1 MNRFRFKLTAL
12 FVLLIGLTVAAAG
25 FWMQWSYW
33 NSHLDTL
40 RDRMAR
46 ELRLLQGAAPWPEEE
61 DPVRQ
66 RERLQEQAVRFKAAA
81 GMRVPYILPDG
92 AVVGDSDRA
101 PARMDNHLDREE
113 VRQALAEGI
122 GYSLRRS
129 ESLEERMIYAAAAV
143 WDREGRPLGVVRL
156 AMSVAD
162 IERGMAR
169 TWLGLGV
176 GLALLVL
183 VAAAVSYRV
192 ARGVTRPIE
201 RMTEAAGRM
210 AAMDYGVRVPAGAR
224 DEVGELGR
232 ALNAMADS
240 LRQKVEEIRG
250 NEARLRT
257 VLDNM
262 PDGVLMI
269 AGDGTVTVFNRQA
282 ERMLGERA
290 DDHTDRSYT
299 GLKRHYELTRLI
311 SRGLESREPLHG
323 ELAFHFPEERRVEV
337 QLVPL
342 DGGAADSGVLVV
354 LQDVTAMRRLEKMR
368 SDFVANASHELKTP
382 AAAVKGFA
390 ETLLSG
396 TVKDEETVR
405 SFLTIIHDESVRL
418 NRLVDDLLDLSR
430 IESRQVPL
438 RFSPGELKPFLAR
451 QLEIISAEA
460 ARKNIRLELQAEDGL
475 FIEADE
481 DRLGQIV
488 LNLLQNGV
496 NYTPE
501 GGRVRVAASG
511 LPAEAEGGEERVR
524 IVVSDTGIG
533 IPKQDLPR
541 IFERFYRVDKAR
553 SRNSGGTG
561 LGLSIVKHLVE
572 LHRGSIAVES
582 EVGAGSRFIVELP
595 VLQP

>member
-25 FWMQWSYW
+25 LWMQWSYW

-46 ELRLLQGAAPWPEEE
+46 ELLLLQVAVPWPEED
-61 DPVRQ
+61 DPARQ
-66 RERLQEQAVRFKAAA
+66 RERLQEQAVRFKTMAQ
-81 GMRVPYILPDG
+81 MRVTYIRPDG
-92 AVVGDSDRA
+92 VVVGDSDRD
-101 PARMDNHLDREE
+101 PAAMDNHLDREE

-129 ESLEERMIYAAAAV
+129 DSLDERMMYAAAAV
-143 WDREGRPLGVVRL
+143 RDGGGRTVGVIRL
-156 AMSVAD
+156 AMSLRD

-176 GLALLVL
+176 GLALLVAL
-183 VAAAVSYRV
+183 AAAVSYRV
-192 ARGVTRPIE
+192 ALGVTRPLE
-201 RMTEAAGRM
+201 RMTAAAGRM
-210 AAMDYGVRVPAGAR
+210 AAMDYAVRVPAGAR

-240 LRQKVEEIRG
+240 LRQKVNEIRTS
-250 NEARLRT
+250 EARLRT

-262 PDGVLMI
+262 PSGVLMI

-282 ERMLGERA
+282 ERLLGENA
-290 DDHTDRSYT
+290 DDHVGRSYA
-299 GLKRHYELTRLI
+299 GMKRHFELTRLI
-311 SRGLESREPLHG
+311 SRGRESREPLHG

-342 DGGAADSGVLVV
+342 DGDEADSGVLVV
-354 LQDVTAMRRLEKMR
+354 LQDVTAIRRLEQMR
-368 SDFVANASHELKTP
+368 RDFVANASHELKTP

-396 TVKDEETVR
+396 GVKDEETVR

-438 RFSPGELKPFLAR
+438 RFSPVELKPFLAR
-451 QLEIISAEA
+451 QLDVISAEA
-460 ARKNIRLELQAEDGL
+460 VRKNIRLELEAEDGL

-501 GGRVRVAASG
+501 GGRVRVSAFG
-511 LPAEAEGGEERVR
+511 IPPEEEGGEERVR

-553 SRNSGGTG
+553 SRSSGGTG

-572 LHRGSIAVES
+572 LHRGSIGVES

>member
-1 MNRFRFKLTAL
+1 MNRFRFKLTVL

-46 ELRLLQGAAPWPEEE
+46 ELRLLQEAAPWPEEE

-66 RERLQEQAVRFKAAA
+66 HERLQEQAVRFKTAA
-81 GMRVPYILPDG
+81 GMRVTYIRPDG
-92 AVVGDSDRA
+92 VVVGDSDRD
-101 PARMDNHLDREE
+101 PAQMDNHLDREE
-113 VRQALAEGI
+113 VRQALTEGI

-129 ESLEERMIYAAAAV
+129 ESLEERMMYAAAAV
-143 WDREGRPLGVVRL
+143 GDREGRPLGVVRL
-156 AMSVAD
+156 AISVAD

-176 GLALLVL
+176 GLALLIL
-183 VAAAVSYRV
+183 VAAAVSYR
-192 ARGVTRPIE
+192 AALGVTRPLE
-201 RMTEAAGRM
+201 RMTAAAGRM
-210 AAMDYGVRVPAGAR
+210 AAMDYSVRVPAGAR

-232 ALNAMADS
+232 ALNAMAES
-240 LRQKVEEIRG
+240 LRLKVEEIRG

-262 PDGVLMI
+262 PSGVLMI
-269 AGDGTVTVFNRQA
+269 ASGGTVTVFNRQA
-282 ERMLGERA
+282 ELLLGERA
-290 DDHTDRSYT
+290 DDHTGRSYT

-311 SRGLESREPLHG
+311 SHGLESREPLHG
-323 ELAFHFPEERRVEV
+323 ELEIHFPQERRVEV

-342 DGGAADSGVLVV
+342 DNGAAHSGVLVV

-396 TVKDEETVR
+396 GVKDEETAR

-438 RFSPGELKPFLAR
+438 RFSPVELKPFLVR

-460 ARKNIRLELQAEDGL
+460 ARKNIRLELEAEDGL

-501 GGRVRVAASG
+501 GGTVRVTASG
-511 LPAEAEGGEERVR
+511 LPADPEGGEDRVR

-582 EVGAGSRFIVELP
+582 EVGIGSRFIVELP